1 MLMDFVFRFLK
12 MMEFIAAS
20 ERLNLFERILIES
33 YKDLD
38 LRILLYS
45 VFIMRLRRPISS
57 IKPSE
62 YNLANL
68 ESLTRFFISSDN

>member
-1 MLMDFVFRFLK
+1 MDFVFRFLK
-12 MMEFIAAS
+12 TMEFIAAS

-45 VFIMRLRRPISS
+45 VFIIRFRRPISS